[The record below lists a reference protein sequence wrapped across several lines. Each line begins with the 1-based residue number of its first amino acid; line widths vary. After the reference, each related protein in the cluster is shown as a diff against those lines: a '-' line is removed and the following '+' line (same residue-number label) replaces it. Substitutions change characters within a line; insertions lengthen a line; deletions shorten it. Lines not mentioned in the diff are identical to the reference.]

1 MIQRDIIHKINPWIW
16 ENKIIIL
23 KWPRQVGKTTLLKEI
38 KDNLDRTGNKTLYFS
53 TDLELGNSIFL
64 QSKNF
69 INFIKT
75 QLPEEGKLFIF
86 LDEFQYIKNAWIFL
100 KGVFDEL
107 KEHIQLIVSG
117 SSSLEITKNTE
128 FLTGRKV
135 EFQISGISFLEYI
148 NYTSKYT
155 YKKYDLWEI
164 FTVWFDVD
172 DIKIHLLD
180 YLNWWSYPEVC
191 TVDDI
196 SKKEIILKEIIA
208 TYISKDISWFMKIDN
223 ITWFN
228 NLIRILA
235 NQIGNLVNKSDF
247 SNTLDLD
254 TRKLNYFIEI
264 LEWTYIIDLIRPYFT
279 NIRKEI
285 SKMPK
290 VYFNNPWVINYFQG
304 KKLESIDTLDGAFV
318 ENFVYLLLKDDFNKN
333 DIYYYRTIS
342 KSEIDF
348 LIKIWDSFLPI
359 EVKYRNKIWD
369 IPVAIKNFEEN
380 YKNVSNKI
388 LITKND
394 VSFEKNNYKIPFYL
408 LPFVSFNSSLNN

>member
-1 MIQRDIIHKINPWIW
+1 MIQRDIVHQINPWIW

-38 KDNLDRTGNKTLYFS
+38 KGNLDKIGNKTLYFS
-53 TDLELGNSIFL
+53 ADLELGNSIFL

-75 QLPEEGKLFIF
+75 QLPEEGRLFIF

-107 KEHIQLIVSG
+107 KEHVQLIVSG

-148 NYTSKYT
+148 NYKSKYT

-164 FTVWFDVD
+164 FTAWFDVD

-196 SKKEIILKEIIA
+196 SKKEIILKEIIS
-208 TYISKDISWFMKIDN
+208 TYISKDISWFMKIEN

-264 LEWTYIIDLIRPYFT
+264 LEWTYIIDLVRPYFT

-285 SKMPK
+285 TKMPK

-304 KKLESIDTLDGAFV
+304 KKSESIDTLDGAFV
-318 ENFVYLLLKDDFNKN
+318 ENFVYLLLKDNFNKN

-348 LIKIWDSFLPI
+348 LIKTWDSFLPI

-380 YKNVSNKI
+380 YKNVRNKI

-394 VSFEKNNYKIPFYL
+394 LSFEKNNYKIPFYL
-408 LPFVSFNSSLNN
+408 LPFVSF